1 MQMNLII
8 GATGILGG
16 EICHLLIA
24 GGKPVKAM
32 VRKTSDQA
40 KINKLKELGVQ
51 IIEGDLR
58 DNSTFGSVLEGVT
71 AVITTAASIPTSYVP
86 GENDIEKVDHEGMK
100 NFIDAAGVAGVGQ
113 FVYTSFS
120 GNIDLDFPLR
130 NAKRS
135 VEQHLQKSGMAYT
148 ILRPGYFMEAWL
160 TAVVGFDVVNGK
172 VQLYGDGTRPV
183 SYISYKDVARFA
195 VESLDNPAAK
205 NAILELGGPDQLS
218 QLEAVNI
225 FEEIFG
231 RKFEVLN
238 IPEIALQ
245 TQLDGA
251 VDPLQKSF
259 ISLMLCLANGDPINM
274 ENILQAFPIKM
285 TSVREYAQ
293 RATAPMEII

>member
-1 MQMNLII
+1 MNLII

-16 EICHLLIA
+16 EICHLLTA

-58 DNSTFGSVLEGVT
+58 DNSTFGPALEGVAT
-71 AVITTAASIPTSYVP
+71 VITTAASIPFSYVP

-100 NFIDAAGVAGVGQ
+100 NFIDAAGVAGVGH

-130 NAKRS
+130 NAKRA
-135 VEQHLQKSGMAYT
+135 VEQHLQKSGMLFT

-160 TAVVGFDVVNGK
+160 TAAVGFDVANAK
-172 VQLYGDGTRPV
+172 VQLCGNGTKPV
-183 SYISYKDVARFA
+183 SYISYMDVARFA
-195 VESLDNPAAK
+195 AESLDNPAAK
-205 NAILELGGPDQLS
+205 NAILELGGTEQLS

-225 FEEIFG
+225 FEEVCG

-245 TQLDGA
+245 TQLDEA
-251 VDPLQKSF
+251 VDPMQKSF
-259 ISLMLCLANGDPINM
+259 ISLMLCAANGDPINM
-274 ENILQAFPIKM
+274 ENVLQAFPITM
-285 TSVREYAQ
+285 TSVRDYAH
-293 RATAPMEII
+293 RVTTAS